1 MTYSPDE
8 LSSIAEIRNLQERY
22 CRGIDRADADIL
34 RTVYWED
41 ARDEHGVFEGDR
53 EEYIAWVI
61 PVVRERFAV
70 LQHVLGQT
78 YTELHGDFAYAETYF
93 VQHSLRPDG
102 VTYASPGRYI
112 DRLERRNGEWRIL
125 ERKTMMS
132 FFYPVAD
139 ADVAKHE
146 AAGFPAGTMSH
157 DDPSY
162 VRGPLLS
169 ETQPTS

>member
-1 MTYSPDE
+1 MTYTHEE
-8 LSSIAEIRNLQERY
+8 LSTIAEIRDLQERY

-34 RTVYWED
+34 RSVYWED
-41 ARDEHGVFEGDR
+41 AQDEHGVFRGDR
-53 EEYIAWVI
+53 EEYVAWVI

-78 YTELHGDFAYAETYF
+78 HAEIDGDFAYAETYF

-125 ERKTMMS
+125 ERQTLMS
-132 FFYPVAD
+132 FFYATATAD
-139 ADVAKHE
+139 TEKQA
-146 AAGFPAGTMSH
+146 AAGFPVGCMDREDA
-157 DDPSY
+157 SY
-162 VRGPLLS
+162 VRGPLLQ
-169 ETQPTS
+169 ERAPVL

>member
-1 MTYSPDE
+1 MAYTLDE
-8 LSSIAEIRNLQERY
+8 LSSIAEIRNVQERY

-41 ARDEHGVFEGDR
+41 GYDEHGSFEGDR
-53 EEYIAWVI
+53 EAYIAWVI
-61 PVVRERFAV
+61 PLVRERFAV

-78 YTELHGDFAYAETYF
+78 YTELHGDFAHTETYF

-102 VTYASPGRYI
+102 VAYASPGRYI

-132 FFYPVAD
+132 FFYPTET
-139 ADVAKHE
+139 ADVDKHA
-146 AAGFPAGTMSH
+146 AAGFPAGSQ
-157 DDPSY
+157 DREDPSY
-162 VRGPLLS
+162 IRGPLLGDR
-169 ETQPTS
+169 TKVA

>member
-1 MTYSPDE
+1 MPYTVEE
-8 LSSIAEIRNLQERY
+8 LSSIAEIRNVQERY

-41 ARDEHGVFEGDR
+41 GQDDHGAFRGDR
-53 EEYIAWVI
+53 EEYIAWVM
-61 PVVRERFAV
+61 PVVGERFAA

-78 YTELHGDFAYAETYF
+78 YTELDGDYAYTETYF

-102 VTYASPGRYI
+102 GAYASPGRYI

-132 FFYPVAD
+132 FFYPTAPAD
-139 ADVAKHE
+139 EKHH
-146 AAGFPAGTMSH
+146 AASGFPAGSM
-157 DDPSY
+157 DREDPSY
-162 VRGPLLS
+162 IRGALL
-169 ETQPTS
+169 EDRAQAV

>member
-1 MTYSPDE
+1 MTYTPDE
-8 LSSIAEIRNLQERY
+8 LASIAEIRNVQERY

-41 ARDEHGVFEGDR
+41 GRDEHGVFVGDR

-61 PVVRERFAV
+61 PVVRERFAA

-78 YTELHGDFAYAETYF
+78 YTELDGDFASAETYF

-102 VTYASPGRYI
+102 VTFASPGRYI
-112 DRLERRNGEWRIL
+112 DRLERRNGEWRVL

-132 FFYPVAD
+132 FFYPTAPAD
-139 ADVAKHE
+139 AEKHS
-146 AAGFPAGTMSH
+146 AAGFPAGSM
-157 DDPSY
+157 DREDPSY
-162 VRGPLLS
+162 IRGALLKDS
-169 ETQPTS
+169 AQAL

>member
-1 MTYSPDE
+1 MAYTLDE
-8 LSSIAEIRNLQERY
+8 LSSIAEIRNVQERY

-41 ARDEHGVFEGDR
+41 GYDEHGVFSGDR

-61 PVVRERFAV
+61 PVVRERFAA

-78 YTELHGDFAYAETYF
+78 YTELDGDFAHTETYF

-112 DRLERRNGEWRIL
+112 DRLQRRKGEWRIL
-125 ERKTMMS
+125 ERITMMS
-132 FFYPVAD
+132 FFYATDVAD
-139 ADVAKHE
+139 VEHHT
-146 AAGFPAGTMSH
+146 AAGFPAGSMDR

-162 VRGPLLS
+162 VRGALIKDRV
-169 ETQPTS
+169 EVV